1 MFFRVQ
7 LRPESPWTTV
17 SSQLSELPAGTVVML
32 QTDHGLEPATVMK
45 LAPISLCE
53 HGPIKTEMEIVSIA
67 DEDEIHSYRDLLLSE
82 AEACDVC
89 LRLVEKHRLVMKLV
103 RVEKFYGG
111 GKMIF
116 YFTAENRVD
125 FRGLVKDLVQEYRTR
140 IEMRQVGVRHET
152 RMLGGVGICGREFC
166 CSGHLK
172 NFSSVSIKM
181 AKEQDLPL
189 NPNKIS
195 GVCNRLFCCLTH
207 EYNSYKKE
215 RRKMPR
221 PGRRILLG
229 REQFLVRRQNVLRG
243 TVLAENSSGEE
254 VSLSQE
260 QWEKAVPVK
269 GKAETRD
276 DDTKRQGRPR
286 AHGGEKQKRGKQGAR
301 ETGAEGKQKKK

>member
-1 MFFRVQ
+1 M
-7 LRPESPWTTV
+7 
-17 SSQLSELPAGTVVML
+17 M

-67 DEDEIHSYRDLLLSE
+67 DEDEIHGYSALLLSE
-82 AEACDVC
+82 GEACGVC
-89 LRLVEKHRLVMKLV
+89 LRLVAKHHLVMKLV

-152 RMLGGVGICGREFC
+152 RMLGGIGICGREFC

-207 EYNSYKKE
+207 EYSSYKKE

-229 REQFLVRRQNVLRG
+229 DEQFLIRRQNVLCG
-243 TVLAENSSGEE
+243 SVLAENSSGEE
-254 VSLSQE
+254 VSLSRE
-260 QWEKAVPVK
+260 QWEEATPVK
-269 GKAETRD
+269 GKAESRD
-276 DDTKRQGRPR
+276 GDTKRQGHTYP
-286 AHGGEKQKRGKQGAR
+286 HGGEKQKHVKQGAR
-301 ETGAEGKQKKK
+301 ETDAEGKQKK